1 MDADLVRRVEKL
13 EETVDSL
20 RDLPARTASLEVRM
34 GAIEWQIVQLRTE
47 MRDGFSAVRAEM
59 VTKDEFRVELATLR
73 EEMAAKA
80 SRADLDGLRT
90 EMATKADLAALREE
104 MVATMASKPDLE
116 ALRLEVREDIA
127 GLGREMAARILESE
141 NRTRVLFEDVV
152 ARIATGHEGP
162 PPA

>member
-34 GAIEWQIVQLRTE
+34 GAVELQIVQLRTE
-47 MRDGFSAVRAEM
+47 MH
-59 VTKDEFRVELATLR
+59 DEFADI
-73 EEMAAKA
+73 
-80 SRADLDGLRT
+80 RA
-90 EMATKADLAALREE
+90 EMATKADLAALRED
-104 MVATMASKPDLE
+104 MVATMASKADLE

-141 NRTRVLFEDVV
+141 TRTRVLFEDVV
-152 ARIATGHEGP
+152 GRIEKGREGR
-162 PPA
+162 PAN